1 MALRSVPVA
10 RFDQD
15 DGKYMILNGTCES
28 ADGPFTNG
36 TYVWGRFN
44 DLDKWERRL
53 IEGPY
58 IHHMVEIEGDYT
70 KEIEEFCK
78 FVPHLKPDSM
88 N

>member
-1 MALRSVPVA
+1 
-10 RFDQD
+10 
-15 DGKYMILNGTCES
+15 MILNGTCES